1 MKNDLH
7 IQFILIKKDKNA
19 GYWKR
24 LVEEDKKNTNI
35 QVDWSK
41 YIDED
46 DEDTEANKGI
56 GGGDWDPEMM
66 NSKNL
71 FNLFIFSFFFWFIS

>member
-7 IQFILIKKDKNA
+7 IQFILVKKDTSVPFWA
-19 GYWKR
+19 R
-24 LVEEDKKNTNI
+24 LSSDDKKNSNI
-35 QVDWSK
+35 QIDWSK

-46 DEDTEANKGI
+46 EEETEGNKGV

-66 NSKNL
+66 NS
-71 FNLFIFSFFFWFIS
+71 F